1 MKQYVLPALLKALVM
16 SVCFTLLCAIYGFI
30 SNNPYEITFIPEV
43 IFFLLFFFVN
53 FIEYLWKNRKK

>member
-1 MKQYVLPALLKALVM
+1 M
-16 SVCFTLLCAIYGFI
+16 SACFTLLCVIYGFI

>member
-1 MKQYVLPALLKALVM
+1 MKQYVLPALLKELVM
-16 SVCFTLLCAIYGFI
+16 SVCFTLLCVIYGFI